1 MGLYIGFGNIYKQ
14 VVVHAEK
21 PFSLINFVSL
31 IKIDKV
37 METIRVDILNPK
49 AKSLLKDLADLD
61 LIRIKKDKVKS
72 EFKEL
77 LDNLRINSDD
87 APSLDEIT
95 SEVESVR
102 KARYEK

>member
-1 MGLYIGFGNIYKQ
+1 
-14 VVVHAEK
+14 VVHARK
-21 PFSLINFVSL
+21 PIPLINFVSL

-61 LIRIKKDKVKS
+61 LIRIKKDKVQS

-77 LDNLRINSDD
+77 LDNLRTNSDN
-87 APSLDEIT
+87 ALSLDEIT
-95 SEVESVR
+95 AEVESVR

>member
-1 MGLYIGFGNIYKQ
+1 M
-14 VVVHAEK
+14 
-21 PFSLINFVSL
+21 NFVSL
-31 IKIDKV
+31 IKINKL

-77 LDNLRINSDD
+77 LDNLRTNSDE

-95 SEVESVR
+95 AEVESIR
-102 KARYEK
+102 KSRYEK